1 MDKIIIERVRTDNF
15 NENNTSN
22 HMIEE
27 NDHEAK
33 KLDVEKERRKTN
45 LMNYANI
52 IEYNIDHSYI
62 FSDEEMEIMKK
73 CAEKGMK
80 TRKMDDLLEILA
92 PIIHR
97 LEQEWISGKWFFRFN
112 SRSPKGGINIYPVNS
127 ALETITMIVTSVKGW
142 RCLCENE
149 NIIYFVPYND
159 NWDIQKEFRV
169 FVHNNTITAISQ
181 YDTSTK
187 SFLSGKSSIYI
198 KQTVLNIIDF
208 LSNILPT
215 LITKIQTSN
224 LTIDIYVDT
233 NSIKIIECNSFGY
246 YQSAGSCLFH
256 WLRDKSKLYNKNDL
270 IWIRIAK

>member
-1 MDKIIIERVRTDNF
+1 MDKIIIERVRTDDF
-15 NENNTSN
+15 YENNTSN

-33 KLDVEKERRKTN
+33 RQDVEKERRKTN
-45 LMNYANI
+45 LMNYADI
-52 IEYNIDHSYI
+52 IQYNIDHSYI
-62 FSDEEMEIMKK
+62 FNDEEMEIMKK

-80 TRKMDDLLEILA
+80 TRKIDDLLEILA

-112 SRSPKGGINIYPVNS
+112 SRSPKGGINIYPVIS

-159 NWDIQKEFRV
+159 TWDIQKEFRV
-169 FVHNNTITAISQ
+169 FVNDGIITAISQ

-187 SFLSGKSSIYI
+187 SILSGKSSIYI

-208 LSNILPT
+208 LSNILPILT
-215 LITKIQTSN
+215 TKIQTSN

-256 WLRDKSKLYNKNDL
+256 WLLDKSKLYNKNNL